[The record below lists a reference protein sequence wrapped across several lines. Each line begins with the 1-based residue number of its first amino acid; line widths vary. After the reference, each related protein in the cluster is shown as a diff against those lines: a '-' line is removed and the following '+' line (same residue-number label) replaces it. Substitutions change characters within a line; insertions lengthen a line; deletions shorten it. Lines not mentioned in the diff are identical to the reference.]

1 MVEPS
6 TQIGA
11 APREEE
17 TQSKRR
23 LKSLHP
29 VASNRHSPPR
39 LDYHTWCKGVH
50 GAHLVSRHLGN
61 SRSLYIVCLCLHVFS
76 SFGWEDGRDTIYQS
90 HYIMVSDGTDGQVPG
105 VKSPAWERERTT
117 KEATA
122 EQLGVSQSNPPGT
135 CSSRP

>member
-1 MVEPS
+1 M
-6 TQIGA
+6 
-11 APREEE
+11 
-17 TQSKRR
+17 
-23 LKSLHP
+23 
-29 VASNRHSPPR
+29 
-39 LDYHTWCKGVH
+39 
-50 GAHLVSRHLGN
+50 
-61 SRSLYIVCLCLHVFS
+61 FS
-76 SFGWEDGRDTIYQS
+76 SFEWEDGRDTIYQS